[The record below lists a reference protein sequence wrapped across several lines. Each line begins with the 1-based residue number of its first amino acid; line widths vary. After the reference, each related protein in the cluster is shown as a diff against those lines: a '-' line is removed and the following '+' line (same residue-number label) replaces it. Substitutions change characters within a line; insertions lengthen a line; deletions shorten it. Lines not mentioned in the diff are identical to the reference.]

1 MVFNALQA
9 SNNRKKENETIYFKT
24 ADIKCKNPTMPI
36 GAKNMTITTNEMMQ
50 ALSRSGYLLE
60 VEVAK
65 ALSNKGFFV
74 ETSQVIED
82 PITGKSRE
90 IDIIAEYY
98 DREKRHDGI
107 SACAKIEFVFEIKN
121 NPFPT
126 VLLNEFCFS
135 PRVEDYLGL
144 KEIQTTPN
152 GVSYNGYF
160 NYYAPFIENARSGI
174 FTQYCSFHKKK
185 ENDELMAL
193 HPENIYT
200 GISKIIQYCQEQQD
214 RSQEFHDEHSE
225 NEKYLRH
232 FIYMPILLLNDELY
246 EMQNDNLVKVNH
258 SILVINYY
266 HRSEQS
272 MAYVFVVTKDGL
284 NDFISHALS
293 VERAVETELKNAMSK
308 AMNKD

>member
-1 MVFNALQA
+1 MN
-9 SNNRKKENETIYFKT
+9 
-24 ADIKCKNPTMPI
+24 KNI
-36 GAKNMTITTNEMMQ
+36 TITTDEMMQ

-65 ALSNKGFFV
+65 TLSNMGFFV

-90 IDIIAEYY
+90 IDVIAEYHDWKKKY
-98 DREKRHDGI
+98 DGI
-107 SACAKIEFVFEIKN
+107 RACAKIEFVFEIKN

-126 VLLNEFCFS
+126 VLLNKFYFS
-135 PRVEDYLGL
+135 PRVEDYFGL
-144 KEIQTTPN
+144 KESQTTPK
-152 GVSYNGYF
+152 GVHYEGYTSYYE
-160 NYYAPFIENARSGI
+160 PFITNAKSGI
-174 FTQYCSFHKKK
+174 YSQYCSFHKKK

-200 GISKIIQYCQEQQD
+200 GISKIIQYCQEQQ
-214 RSQEFHDEHSE
+214 EFEFDE
-225 NEKYLRH
+225 NEEFLRH
-232 FIYMPILLLNDELY
+232 FIYMPILLLNDDLY
-246 EMQNDNLVKVNH
+246 EMRNDNLVKVDN
-258 SILVINYY
+258 SILVVNYY

-293 VERAVETELKNAMSK
+293 VERAVEVELKNAMK
-308 AMNKD
+308 K